1 MKTRWNITTV
11 NPQRQNDF
19 ADELKISPILAGV
32 LLKRNFDLESAQI
45 FLDEKK
51 QPFYDPLLLPD
62 MQTAVSRIRTAIYEK
77 ELITIFGDY
86 DVDGITSTAVLYKT
100 LKELGAAVE
109 YYLPDRQAEGYGLH
123 KEAVDK
129 FINKTKL
136 LITVDCGIRSIDE
149 ISYAGGY
156 MDVIVTDHHI
166 PGDKLP
172 EAAAVIDPKC
182 SGCEYPDKNLAGV
195 GVSFKLCQA
204 LWENIRNESF
214 TKYLDIVA
222 LGTVADIVPLTG
234 ENRKIVKQGLS
245 MIQNCGLIELLTLCN
260 LQKDNITAGHIGFII
275 GPRLNAAGRLKHAGI
290 GVELL
295 LTEDKIRAHELAV
308 MLDDE
313 NKIRQQLVE
322 ETFIEAAEMV
332 RKNGYDKSTMIV
344 AAGVNWHQG
353 IIGIV
358 ASRLVDE
365 FYRPAIVISIG
376 EDGIGKGSCRS
387 IKGFDICDAL
397 TACSDKLLAFGGHTM
412 AAGLTVNVSGIDD
425 FRKSITEYADSKLK
439 KEDLLPLIEIDQVLR
454 PEAVDKNL
462 VDSLAL
468 LEPFGMGNPAPLFL
482 CGDILPENIKAIGRN
497 NEHLK
502 FMFSANAQKYTA
514 IGWNIGEYAETIA
527 NKKIDFVFQPDI
539 NKWNDKEYIQFKI
552 KDMKF
557 SKSEE
562 QYPTHDMIGQIYI
575 CLKRMDKKNG
585 ESIEFDF
592 KKISAAYKVCTGK
605 IIDEKTIRYCLRVLS
620 EIDVITADA
629 EKNIIKILPMPK
641 EKKDI
646 NTSAAFL
653 QRYM

>member
-1 MKTRWNITTV
+1 MKTRWNITTA
-11 NPQRQNDF
+11 NPQQQNEF
-19 ADELKISPILAGV
+19 ADKLKISPVLAGV
-32 LLKRNFDLESAQI
+32 LLKRKFDLESAQI
-45 FLDEKK
+45 FLDEEK
-51 QPFYDPLLLPD
+51 QPFYDPFLLPD
-62 MQTAVSRIRTAIYEK
+62 MHEAVDRIRTAVYEK

-100 LKELGAAVE
+100 LRELGAAVE
-109 YYLPDRQAEGYGLH
+109 YYLPDRQTEGYGLH

-149 ISYAGGY
+149 AAYAGGY
-156 MDVIVTDHHI
+156 MDVIVTDHHV

-172 EAAAVIDPKC
+172 EAIAVIDPKC
-182 SGCEYPDKNLAGV
+182 SGCKYPDENLAGV

-204 LWENIRNESF
+204 LWENIRHESF

-234 ENRKIVKQGLS
+234 ENRKIVKRGLS
-245 MIQNCGLIELLTLCN
+245 AIQNCGLIELITVCN

-322 ETFIEAAEMV
+322 ETFIEAAETV
-332 RKNGYDKSTMIV
+332 RQNGYDKKTMIV
-344 AAGVNWHQG
+344 VAGADWHQG

-365 FYRPAIVISIG
+365 FYRPAIVISMG
-376 EDGIGKGSCRS
+376 KDGIGKGSCRS
-387 IKGFDICDAL
+387 IKGFDICGAL

-425 FRKSITEYADSKLK
+425 FRKSITEYADGKLG

-462 VDSLAL
+462 VDSLSL

-482 CGDILPENIKAIGRN
+482 CGDIMPDNIKKIGRN

-502 FMFSANAQKYTA
+502 FMFSVNEQKYTA
-514 IGWNIGEYAETIA
+514 IGWNIGEYAETIE

-552 KDMKF
+552 KDMKI

-562 QYPTHDMIGQIYI
+562 QYPTHDMIGQVYI
-575 CLKRMDKKNG
+575 CLKRIDKKNG
-585 ESIEFDF
+585 GLVGLDLKE
-592 KKISAAYKVCTGK
+592 ISTLYEAGTGK
-605 IIDEKTIRYCLRVLS
+605 AINEKTIQYCITVLS
-620 EIDVITADA
+620 EIDIIAADT
-629 EKNIIKILPMPK
+629 EKNIIRILPMPK
-641 EKKDI
+641 KKKDI